1 MTYAQAQTALDV
13 VVLILF
19 AIIVAMIALKIRQE
33 WKPMLKTQSYKEY
46 RLEDAKGNHLGSRAC
61 DDCHRGSCDCMS
73 PLIKKLKAGGR
84 NWRLMGVRADD
95 GTSDLL
101 MVNKGVFD
109 QRGALT
115 PQDREHV

>member
-13 VVLILF
+13 VVLMLF
-19 AIIVAMIALKIRQE
+19 AVGALASILKLRSE
-33 WKPMLKTQSYKEY
+33 WNMLKTSSYKEY

-61 DDCHRGSCDCMS
+61 DDCHRGACDCIY

-84 NWRLMGVRADD
+84 NWRLIGVRSDD

-101 MVNKGVFD
+101 MVNKGVFG